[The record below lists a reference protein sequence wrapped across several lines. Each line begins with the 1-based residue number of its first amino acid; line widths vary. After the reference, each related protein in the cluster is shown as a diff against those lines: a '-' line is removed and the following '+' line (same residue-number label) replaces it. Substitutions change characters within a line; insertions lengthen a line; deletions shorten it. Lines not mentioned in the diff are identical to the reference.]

1 VGRPPAGERGS
12 WRWACEFSLVLI
24 AMLMLSERTWKH
36 HYVTIVLP
44 LSVVVLYMAGER
56 PGTQVRRWLGAA
68 LTLLFAALIPR
79 EDHLIALAVAAIGV
93 VWEPVEWY
101 YFRCVAGS
109 GTCGRASLREW
120 MLGQDTLADMTLVAL
135 GALVALI
142 VIGRYN

>member
-1 VGRPPAGERGS
+1 MNSAVDDGGR
-12 WRWACEFSLVLI
+12 WRVDRRLLALGGAL
-24 AMLMLSERTWKH
+24 LGL
-36 HYVTIVLP
+36 
-44 LSVVVLYMAGER
+44 VVVAVWPVDVVPSYVHDDATMHFAA
-56 PGTQVRRWLGAA
+56 GAA

-135 GALVALI
+135 GALVAL
-142 VIGRYN
+142 VAIGRYT